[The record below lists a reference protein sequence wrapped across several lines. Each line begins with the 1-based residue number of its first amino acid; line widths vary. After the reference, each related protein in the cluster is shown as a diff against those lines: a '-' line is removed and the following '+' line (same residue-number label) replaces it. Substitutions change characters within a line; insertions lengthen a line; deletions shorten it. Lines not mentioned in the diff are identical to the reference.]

1 MNDLE
6 ENGGATAGDGV
17 PTTQTQT
24 VSGSVT
30 VESRHSAGHSPFEP
44 PTPPTPPIPLEDGFS
59 DILSKAMRGLR
70 LGDDAVAERTGI
82 AALEVRR
89 LREGQFNE
97 VAVRK
102 IASVLGLGADALVRA
117 ARRQYFPAPV
127 RMRGVAQF
135 NTPFEDM
142 TVNSYVVWDPGSL
155 EAAVFDTGSDCQPAL
170 EFVRREGLRV
180 SVIALTHAHGDH
192 IFDLDRLR
200 EKTGAPAL
208 GSALEPVEGAKPLRD
223 GAVFQIGRLLVEAHL
238 TTGHSIGGLTY
249 VVSGLEVPVA
259 VVGDSLF
266 AGSMGGGG
274 VSYSDA
280 LRNNLEKV
288 LTLPRETVLCPGHG
302 PMTTVGEEL
311 EANPFFAR

>member
-1 MNDLE
+1 MEPMNELQSSGGVSAGNRDASA
-6 ENGGATAGDGV
+6 ENGAAGF
-17 PTTQTQT
+17 
-24 VSGSVT
+24 VSGGNPSDPVAPVSSV
-30 VESRHSAGHSPFEP
+30 
-44 PTPPTPPIPLEDGFS
+44 PPIPLEDGFS

-102 IASVLGLGADALVRA
+102 IASVLGLGVEALVRA

-127 RMRGVAQF
+127 RVQGVAQF

-142 TVNSYVVWDPGSL
+142 TVNSYVVWDPVSR
-155 EAAVFDTGSDCQPAL
+155 EAAVFDTGSDCAPAL
-170 EFVRREGLRV
+170 EFVRGAGLRV
-180 SVIALTHAHGDH
+180 TAIALTHAHGDH

-200 EKTGAPAL
+200 EKTGVPAYA
-208 GSALEPVEGAKPLRD
+208 SALEPVEGAQLLGD
-223 GAVFQIGRLLVEAHL
+223 GAVFQIGRLSVEARL
-238 TTGHSIGGLTY
+238 TTGHSVGGLTY

-274 VSYSDA
+274 VSYPDA
-280 LRNNLEKV
+280 LRNNREKV
-288 LTLPRETVLCPGHG
+288 LTLPAETVICPGHG

-311 EANPFFAR
+311 EANPFFAK